1 MRYLALLFTLF
12 LAAPAAHPQPAP
24 EAIRVFADGAVPDVV
39 DSAGAPGAVF
49 VVVLGDSVVVQRG
62 YGWADVAA
70 GRPMDVSE
78 TVVRVG
84 SVSKLVTA
92 TAVMQLWERGALD
105 LGADVNASLGGVRVP
120 EAFGEP
126 VTPHDL
132 LTHTAGFDERL
143 LAAGT
148 PGQPPPLVGY
158 LRRTL
163 PDRVYP
169 PGLLHSYSNH
179 GYGLLGALV
188 ERVSGVAFERYAEE
202 HVFAPLGMTRSTFR
216 QPPPVDLRGA
226 LATGYARTPAGAVPL
241 PPDYVAFAPAG
252 ALYTTGADMARF
264 MAAHLGGRGADMLLA
279 DTTRRAMHARQWTPH
294 PALAGMGYGFFRGT
308 VAGHPSL
315 RHRGGWPG
323 WVAQVILVPDL
334 RLGLFIAANA
344 DAPAFLD
351 AVEDRFVAEVLGY
364 LPPAPLAA
372 RSLSD
377 YVADGF
383 AGTYRLARHPHRSAD
398 KLALFSPMM
407 PYHLR
412 VAAADSALVLAVGGE
427 RVPLREVETGVWAGP
442 GPDPTR
448 FFFETDASGRAVR
461 LHTSTAS
468 FERIGWVETLP
479 VQAALFGGCLALFAS
494 AVMAWGA
501 GRFRTRGRRGPLALR
516 RARGLVALAG
526 ALHLAFVAI
535 LAGSLVA
542 LGPQGI
548 FYPFPLAL
556 KAAFALPTVAAVL
569 GLAAVPAAVI
579 LWRRGLGSVAGR
591 LHYSAVAVAAVVVV
605 PLLAYWNLLGVWL

>member
-1 MRYLALLFTLF
+1 MRFLALLLAFV
-12 LAAPAAHPQPAP
+12 LAAPAVRAQPSVGAVR
-24 EAIRVFADGAVPDVV
+24 AFADGAVPDLV
-39 DSAGAPGAVF
+39 DNVGVPGAVF

-70 GRPMDVSE
+70 GRPMDAAE
-78 TVVRVG
+78 TIVRVG

-105 LGADVNASLGGVRVP
+105 LDTDVNAYLEGVRVP
-120 EAFGEP
+120 EAFGQP
-126 VTPHDL
+126 VTAHDL

-148 PGQPPPLVGY
+148 PHQPVPLVAY

-188 ERVSGVAFERYAEE
+188 ERVSGTSFERYAEE

-216 QPPPVDLRGA
+216 QPPPADLRSA
-226 LATGYARTPAGAVPL
+226 LATGYARTPGGAVPL

-264 MAAHLGGRGADMLLA
+264 MAAHLGGHDADTLLA
-279 DTTRRAMHARQWTPH
+279 DSTRRMMHARQWTPH
-294 PALAGMGYGFFRGT
+294 PALTGMGYGFFRGT

-334 RLGLFIAANA
+334 DLGLFIAANA
-344 DAPAFLD
+344 DAPAFLN
-351 AVEDRFVAEVLGY
+351 AVEERFVADVLA
-364 LPPAPLAA
+364 PAPPGRTGASA
-372 RSLSD
+372 VSGYAVDSF
-377 YVADGF
+377 V
-383 AGTYRLARHPHRSAD
+383 GTYRLARHPHRGAD

-412 VAAADSALVLAVGGE
+412 VTAADSTLVLRVGGE
-427 RVPLREVETGVWAGP
+427 RVPLREVEPGVWAAP

-468 FERIGWVETLP
+468 FERIGWAETLP
-479 VQAALFGGCLALFAS
+479 VQAALLGGCLALFAS
-494 AVMAWGA
+494 AVVAWGA
-501 GRFRTRGRRGPLALR
+501 ERFRARGRRGPVVLR

-526 ALHLAFVAI
+526 TLHLAFVAVV
-535 LAGSLVA
+535 AGALVA

-556 KAAFALPTVAAVL
+556 KAAFVLPLVAAVL

-605 PLLAYWNLLGVWL
+605 PLLAYWNLLGIHL

>member
-1 MRYLALLFTLF
+1 MRLLTVLLVFA
-12 LAAPAAHPQPAP
+12 LAAPAVWAQPSVA
-24 EAIRVFADGAVPDVV
+24 AIRAFADETVPDLV
-39 DSAGAPGAVF
+39 DREGVPGAVF
-49 VVVLGDSVVVQRG
+49 VVVRGDSVVVQRG

-70 GRPMDVSE
+70 GRPMDAAE

-105 LGADVNASLGGVRVP
+105 LHADVNAYLAGVRVP

-126 VTPHDL
+126 VTAHDL

-143 LAAGT
+143 LNAGT
-148 PGQPPPLVGY
+148 PRQPPPLVGY

-163 PDRVYP
+163 PERVDP

-188 ERVSGVAFERYAEE
+188 ESVSGTAFERYVER
-202 HVFAPLGMTRSTFR
+202 HIFAPLGMTHSTFR
-216 QPPPVDLRGA
+216 QPPPVALRGA
-226 LATGYARTPAGAVPL
+226 LATGYARTADGPVPL
-241 PPDYVAFAPAG
+241 PPDYVSFAPAG

-264 MAAHLGGRGADMLLA
+264 LMAHLGGRGADSLLA
-279 DTTRRAMHARQWTPH
+279 DSTRRTMHARQWTPH

-334 RLGLFIAANA
+334 DLGLFIAANA
-344 DAPAFLD
+344 DAPSFLD
-351 AVEDRFVAEVLGY
+351 AVEERLVAEVLGQASSA
-364 LPPAPLAA
+364 PPAA
-372 RSLSD
+372 RRLSK
-377 YVADGF
+377 YVADSF
-383 AGTYRLARHPHRSAD
+383 AGTYRLARHPHRGAD

-412 VAAADSALVLAVGGE
+412 VTAADSALVLEVGGE
-427 RVPLREVETGVWAGP
+427 RVPLHEVETGVWAGP
-442 GPDPTR
+442 GPDATR

-461 LHTSTAS
+461 VHTSTAS
-468 FERIGWVETLP
+468 FERIGWAETLP
-479 VQAALFGGCLALFAS
+479 VQEALLAFCLALFAS
-494 AVMAWGA
+494 AVVAWGA
-501 GRFRTRGRRGPLALR
+501 ERFRARARRGPRALR

-526 ALHLAFVAI
+526 ALHLTFVVI
-535 LAGSLVA
+535 LAASLVA

-556 KAAFALPTVAAVL
+556 KAAFALPLVAAGL
-569 GLAAVPAAVI
+569 GLAAVPAAAI
-579 LWRRGLGSVAGR
+579 LWRRGLGSVGGR
-591 LHYSAVAVAAVVVV
+591 LHYSAVALAAVLIV
-605 PLLAYWNLLGVWL
+605 PLLGYWNLLGVAL